1 MNSSS
6 NPEGTNRSSPS
17 HRFVSVPTAPSIP
30 PSPHRDAEWPLR
42 GVRTLS
48 SVLKQVLLDIK
59 KGGQP

>member
-17 HRFVSVPTAPSIP
+17 HRFVSGPTAPSLP
-30 PSPHRDAEWPLR
+30 PRTHRDAESSLR
-42 GVRTLS
+42 GVLTLS
-48 SVLKQVLLDIK
+48 SVLKQVLLDIE